1 MSVVVR
7 LCGYTL
13 SRLAYELLLVQRA
26 LDREL
31 DKMVEGRRYDEPKL
45 REALNKLEI
54 LTDVIRFTYPACP
67 VLRLEDVN
75 KWKSDIVE
83 DAKKLR
89 EAVEKGDEE
98 KILYALASTTVETAS
113 LFMRLYNTFTEM

>member
-1 MSVVVR
+1 VSAVVR

-67 VLRLEDVN
+67 ALRLEDVN
-75 KWKSDIVE
+75 RWKSDIVE
-83 DAKKLR
+83 DVRKLR

-98 KILYALASTTVETAS
+98 KILYALTSTTVETAS
-113 LFMRLYNTFTEM
+113 LFMRLYNTFIET